1 MDQQDLQVTQERAH
15 HCLPKS
21 EDSQKKTLS
30 QVISSLT
37 GAVVCDRLPVQD
49 HHQPLCPRLRWP
61 APAAPLPAPLHHLH
75 PVCLLRQRRG
85 QAVRR
90 RPPAPS
96 PQPQLLGFHRPTG
109 ALSAVSASDL
119 ACVSNTREHAAWAW
133 CLLCRSCCRSVRAT
147 GSVSCPSTTCC
158 LGGTPVPAL
167 PNTSMWTT
175 NASQVSPDT
184 VYHTSHRVPTHRC
197 RRNTEEPYP
206 YACPPDPCHSFR
218 LSRGLFRLSLP
229 SAEHKRLV
237 VCEGGEM
244 ILRCKPPRV
253 LNIYAAVYGRSPDHT
268 NTCPSH
274 LRRPPPFGEWLA
286 ARGQAL
292 CPIKMSNNNNIIRSE
307 GTGTVAS
314 TIL

>member
-1 MDQQDLQVTQERAH
+1 MASPCGSTARAT
-15 HCLPKS
+15 PPS
-21 EDSQKKTLS
+21 P
-30 QVISSLT
+30 SSLPST
-37 GAVVCDRLPVQD
+37 AAARPGCAPPTSSPEPATAAARLSPPYRCFICSLCFRFSLCFKYAWARCLSLVLAVQKLLSECQSHRECQLPV
-49 HHQPLCPRLRWP
+49 
-61 APAAPLPAPLHHLH
+61 HHLLFGRDPCPGTAKYLH
-75 PVCLLRQRRG
+75 VDYKCKPSESWHSISHITPCTYAQMQKEHRRAISPCLS
-85 QAVRR
+85 
-90 RPPAPS
+90 PP
-96 PQPQLLGFHRPTG
+96 
-109 ALSAVSASDL
+109 
-119 ACVSNTREHAAWAW
+119 
-133 CLLCRSCCRSVRAT
+133 
-147 GSVSCPSTTCC
+147 
-158 LGGTPVPAL
+158 
-167 PNTSMWTT
+167 
-175 NASQVSPDT
+175 
-184 VYHTSHRVPTHRC
+184 
-197 RRNTEEPYP
+197 
-206 YACPPDPCHSFR
+206 PPDPCRSFR

-286 ARGQAL
+286 ARGQAP